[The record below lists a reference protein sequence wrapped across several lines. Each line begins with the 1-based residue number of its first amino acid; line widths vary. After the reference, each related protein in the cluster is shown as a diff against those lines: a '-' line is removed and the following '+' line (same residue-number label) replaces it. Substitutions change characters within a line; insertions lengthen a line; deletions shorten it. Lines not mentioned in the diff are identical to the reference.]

1 MTRFIHLTDLHIS
14 HPDANDPKDKTGC
27 RDTLER
33 VVGIINAMAP
43 QPDFVVASG
52 DLTNTGHT
60 ASYKLLR
67 DVLAPLKPPLVMAMG
82 NHDLR
87 GGFRTVFGRE
97 VFGGDEGDAPYFH
110 DAVHGGLHVIT
121 LDTKVPGRV
130 SGTICGPQFAFLSK
144 ALNRHKD
151 LPKLIV
157 MHHPPRVD
165 DGGLP
170 WGTIDLDATE
180 RLAETL
186 KGRDIAGILSGH
198 IHINQIHHWH
208 GIPICINSGLDYT
221 VDLLDR
227 QDLRLLEG
235 TTMTICEHAPS
246 GLSVR
251 FVPLSP
257 AQNDLGVIDRARLLA
272 FT

>member
-1 MTRFIHLTDLHIS
+1 MTRFVHLTDLHVS
-14 HPDANDPKDKTGC
+14 HPDANDPKDKSKS
-27 RDTLER
+27 RAALER
-33 VVGIINAMAP
+33 VVGIINAMDP
-43 QPDFVVASG
+43 QPEFVVASG
-52 DLTNTGHT
+52 DLTNTGNV
-60 ASYKLLR
+60 ASYGLVR
-67 DVLAPLKPPLVMAMG
+67 DLLAPLKSPVVMAMG

-87 GGFRTVFGRE
+87 AEFRTVFGPE
-97 VFGGDEGDAPYFH
+97 AGDAPYFH

-121 LDTKVPGRV
+121 LDTKVPERV
-130 SGTICGPQFAFLSK
+130 AGAICDAQFQFLSD
-144 ALNRHKD
+144 ALGRHVD
-151 LPKLIV
+151 LPKLII

-165 DGGLP
+165 DDGLP
-170 WGTIDLDATE
+170 WGTIDMGSTN

-186 KGRDIAGILSGH
+186 KGHQIAGILSGH

-221 VDLLDR
+221 VDLLER

-235 TTMTICEHAPS
+235 TTMTICEYRPS
-246 GLSVR
+246 GLSVS

-257 AQNDLGVIDRARLLA
+257 TPEDLGTIDRTRLLA